1 MFLRGSLW
9 LWLSL
14 RASVILGR
22 QQRSPEPRGQNNCYQ
37 LNRFHCSFE
46 EAENYCH
53 SLGGE
58 LAYTWNQEVQELIW
72 DSLEKGKKWWT
83 GQNIMLQ
90 EKHRERKKTADVA
103 HRATEPKSCMYVSRI
118 SSGLW
123 SHKDLCSQRHYFIC
137 QTDDLFSN
145 QDASYKRNGNGSHL
159 YWRPEKTKRKVT
171 IPGDKGNTGTSTP
184 GPLTALPEASFQNV
198 SDQVLAELA
207 GNLSQTIHG
216 LQTHSHLQ
224 KACEDL
230 QRLTAFLP
238 RFSEST
244 QVSIINSFIHL
255 NKQLLL
261 SPSENGSDKSVT
273 VCLFHSLHEA
283 KEAGQERW
291 QNPGQSSEQV
301 YNRPDMPWPA
311 HGKTP
316 EAFLPQNQ
324 FSGSS
329 MALTSS
335 IATLMLSSRNIST
348 LPLSSYT
355 LGYPAPVRLGFPSA
369 TALEELLNKH
379 PGVDVQITLWRNA
392 SIETH
397 PTSLNMSTD
406 HFVISVNITTLE
418 KSLIVCIEA
427 ENPLLMTLYLGFQY
441 QPNHTHFHQKIMLPK
456 GQAPKD
462 EEYTWVL
469 TPRRLQYG
477 MGTYYIT
484 AVLNRSD
491 EGAQQS
497 PTAFSVVTALT
508 QCYFWDSHNNTW
520 TSDGCQVGLQSTVLK
535 TQCLCDHLT
544 YFGSDFFIVPRT
556 VDVADT
562 VKLFLR
568 VTNNPVGVSLLASL
582 LGLYMLLFIW
592 AWRKDQDDR
601 RKVKIT
607 VLADNEPGWQ
617 FHYLVQ
623 VHTGYRRRAATTAKV
638 VITLYGSE
646 GRSNP
651 HHLWDSQKAVFE
663 RGGLDVFLL
672 CTQSSLG
679 DLHGLR
685 LWHDNSGTS
694 PSWYVSQVIVIDMMA
709 KKKWHFLCN
718 CWLAVDLGDGTRD
731 RVFLPVSEKELFS
744 FRHLFSSTIVE
755 KFTQDCLWLSV
766 ATRHPWSPAS
776 RVQRLACGAA
786 LLLCNMLT
794 NTMFWRTS
802 GAAAQRGQQVGPF
815 TVTWSELCVSI
826 QSAVIL
832 FPINLVIGWLF
843 QMLQPQAPPPLSP
856 PQSSSP
862 AEASLEPLSLPQ
874 VAEELKETVGF
885 LLRRNA
891 HLLLECEQ
899 SSWSSHNINKLVKLF
914 SDLVCSHLEG
924 PGCHQQAETPQ
935 ENAAPENHLHFRRY
949 LLRVLQRL
957 QGPLR
962 TLGDAQAT
970 QDFLAVAGQLQRVQE
985 LLETH
990 IPPADPGPGRASTSF
1005 PILSSEEGKSFLSKG
1020 LPGWVT
1026 YISWLLLSVTSLVAA
1041 FFTALYS
1048 LELNK
1053 DQATSWVIS
1062 MILSFLQNI
1071 FISQPVKVVFVTL
1084 WFSLTMNRMPR
1095 FDKEKEQ
1102 QTKRILA
1109 LLASCPPSLPGSRNR
1124 NDPIYVAPA
1133 VDSPVKR
1140 PERTWKGKKLL
1151 KQTGEILVQILFL
1164 ALLLTTV
1171 YSAQNPNRFHL
1182 HQTLRK
1188 SFSRRFSQIKLL
1200 KHFYPWAH
1208 HTLLP
1213 SLYGEYRGFV
1223 TDGNAFLLGNVL
1235 LRQVRLPRASIQEQV
1250 RPSPPDQEDTENYGA
1265 HWGAPDTNTTD
1276 PDSIWHYQPQERAGG
1291 FPGAGELA
1299 ASSGGGYAARLG
1311 RNAST
1316 ALRVLQHLEQSRWLD
1331 QYTKSL
1337 FVEFVVF
1344 SANVNLFC
1352 AVTLILEANSV
1363 GTFSA
1368 SMRLESLTP
1377 LPASKEDLAWFI
1389 IPQSIYYLLICYYTF
1404 IQGRQLKQQR
1414 WRFFTRKSNIVDL
1427 SVILLSFVTL
1437 GLDIRRISLYQKSLA
1452 RYRSDPDRF
1461 ISFYEALKVN
1471 SAVLYLVGFLVLL
1484 ATIQL
1489 WSLLH
1494 RNPAL
1499 QVIGRSLSR
1508 AWDEVVGFL
1517 LVILILLTGYAI
1529 AFNLLFGWS
1538 ISDYRTFFS
1547 SIVAVVGLLMGITQ
1561 HEKVIALDPVL
1572 GSFLIFTSV
1581 LLMVLVII
1589 NLFVSA
1595 ILMAFGKERKLLKT
1609 QKAATLTDILLQ
1621 KLSSLLGI
1629 QKQQK
1634 TPENS
1639 QTSSGH

>member
-14 RASVILGR
+14 RASVILGW
-22 QQRSPEPRGQNNCYQ
+22 QRRNPEPRGQNNCYQ

-46 EAENYCH
+46 EAENYCY

-72 DSLEKGKKWWT
+72 DFLEKGKKWWT

-90 EKHRERKKTADVA
+90 EKHQERKKTD
-103 HRATEPKSCMYVSRI
+103 ATHQATKPNSCIYVSRT

-137 QTDDLFSN
+137 QTDALFSN

-171 IPGDKGNTGTSTP
+171 IPRDQGNTGPHLSTICQHSAP
-184 GPLTALPEASFQNV
+184 AHANR
-198 SDQVLAELA
+198 VLDELA
-207 GNLSQTIHG
+207 GNLSETIRG
-216 LQTHSHLQ
+216 LQSHSHMQ
-224 KACEDL
+224 KACEGL

-244 QVSIINSFIHL
+244 QVSFINSFIHL

-261 SPSENGSDKSVT
+261 SPPENGSDKSVT
-273 VCLFHSLHEA
+273 VCLFHSLHEG
-283 KEAGQERW
+283 EERGQESW
-291 QNPGQSSEQV
+291 QSPGQSSEQV
-301 YNRPDMPWPA
+301 YNGSDMPWLA

-316 EAFLPQNQ
+316 EAFLPQNR
-324 FSGSS
+324 FAGSS
-329 MALTSS
+329 MELTSS
-335 IATLMLSSRNIST
+335 LATLMLSSQNIST

-379 PGVDVQITLWRNA
+379 PGVDVQITLWRNG

-397 PTSLNMSTD
+397 PTSLNLSTD
-406 HFVISVNITTLE
+406 HFVISVNITTPE

-441 QPNHTHFHQKIMLPK
+441 QPNHTHFHRKVTLPK
-456 GQAPKD
+456 GQVPKD

-469 TPRRLQYG
+469 TPRWLQYG

-484 AVLNRSD
+484 AVLNRSHD
-491 EGAQQS
+491 GTQQS
-497 PTAFSVVTALT
+497 ATTFSVVTAVT

-520 TSDGCQVGLQSTVLK
+520 TSEGCQVGLQSTVLK

-679 DLHGLR
+679 NLHSLR
-685 LWHDNSGTS
+685 LWHDNSGAS

-718 CWLAVDLGDGTRD
+718 CWLATDLGDGERD

-744 FRHLFSSTIVE
+744 FRHLFSSMIVE

-766 ATRHPWSPAS
+766 ATHHPWSPAS

-802 GAAAQRGQQVGPF
+802 GAAVQRGQQVGPF

-832 FPINLVIGWLF
+832 FPINLVIGQLF
-843 QMLQPQAPPPLSP
+843 QTLQPQAPLPLFP
-856 PQSSSP
+856 LQSASP
-862 AEASLEPLSLPQ
+862 AEASLEPLSLPR
-874 VAEELKETVGF
+874 VAEELTETVGF

-891 HLLLECEQ
+891 YLLSEGEQ
-899 SSWSSHNINKLVKLF
+899 SSWSSHNINKLVTLF
-914 SDLVCSHLEG
+914 SNLVCFHLESQ
-924 PGCHQQAETPQ
+924 GCHQ
-935 ENAAPENHLHFRRY
+935 EN
-949 LLRVLQRL
+949 
-957 QGPLR
+957 
-962 TLGDAQAT
+962 
-970 QDFLAVAGQLQRVQE
+970 AGQLRRVQE

-990 IPPADPGPGRASTSF
+990 VPPADPGPGRASTSF
-1005 PILSSEEGKSFLSKG
+1005 PILSSEEGKTPLCKD

-1026 YISWLLLSVTSLVAA
+1026 YVSWILLSVTSLVAA

-1071 FISQPVKVVFVTL
+1071 FISQPVKILFVTL
-1084 WFSLTMNRMPR
+1084 WFSLTRNRMPR
-1095 FDKEKEQ
+1095 FDEEKER

-1109 LLASCPPSLPGSRNR
+1109 LLATCPPSLPGSRNR

-1164 ALLLTTV
+1164 VLLLTTV

-1188 SFSRRFSQIKLL
+1188 SFSHRFSQIKLL

-1213 SLYGEYRGFV
+1213 NLYGEYRGFV

-1235 LRQVRLPRASIQEQV
+1235 LRQVCLPGASIQEQV
-1250 RPSPPDQEDTENYGA
+1250 RPSHPDQEDTENYGA
-1265 HWGAPDTNTTD
+1265 HWGPPDTNTTD

-1291 FPGAGELA
+1291 FPSAGELTT
-1299 ASSGGGYAARLG
+1299 SSGGGYAVRLG
-1311 RNAST
+1311 RNASA

-1368 SMRLESLTP
+1368 SVRLESLTP
-1377 LPASKEDLAWFI
+1377 LPASKKDLAWFI

-1437 GLDIRRISLYQKSLA
+1437 GLDMRRISLYQKSLA
-1452 RYRSDPDRF
+1452 QYRSDPDRF
-1461 ISFYEALKVN
+1461 ISFYETLKVN
-1471 SAVLYLVGFLVLL
+1471 SAVIYLVGFLVLL

-1494 RNPAL
+1494 RDPAL

-1529 AFNLLFGWS
+1529 AFNLLFGWT

-1572 GSFLIFTSV
+1572 GSFLILTSV

-1595 ILMAFGKERKLLKT
+1595 ILMAFGKERKFLKT
-1609 QKAATLTDILLQ
+1609 QKAAALTDILLQ

-1629 QKQQK
+1629 QRQQK
-1634 TPENS
+1634 TQANS